1 MSSSAL
7 FFYSIMKQTR
17 LFLLVALLLSAI
29 TSWAQ
34 DFEVDGIFY
43 NITSETN
50 KTVEVTYKTNY
61 DSIEKTYSG
70 FVTIP
75 SSVNYQ
81 GTTYLV
87 TAIGKNAFSQNQV
100 TKVNIPN
107 SVTSIGESAFYSCS
121 NLTSVTIP
129 NSVTYIGSSALS
141 SCSSLKEIIIS
152 CVDENDFAKFIS
164 RQDINSLLPTKIYQ
178 AYGSPR
184 SINRKILVNGEI
196 QTNIVIP
203 NGVTSIG
210 EYVFAGC
217 SGLTSVI
224 ILNDVISIGN
234 NAFVDCYDLTSV
246 TIPNSVEYI
255 GSNAFGFS
263 SMSMPQSNINE
274 VRIACLDD
282 KDFRK
287 YLSRT
292 DIQTT
297 FHYGSLHGKK
307 HVILMNGEEYTDIVI
322 PSNVTSIGDYA
333 FRDCSG
339 ITSVTIANNVT
350 SIGSY
355 AFYGCKGLQTVT
367 IPNNVTSI
375 GSYAFQD
382 CSSVRELSIG
392 DGIQKITG
400 SSFMNCSSINKLY
413 IGNGVGEIEDNA
425 FVYATGIKE
434 IHMASTTPP
443 LCSSAN
449 VFYSN
454 IYEVSTLYVPQ
465 NAKSRYREASVWKDF
480 GNIVT
485 EGGDNVDDTVVM
497 GDMDGDGKVTMEDV
511 NIVLNIYLT
520 QQSERKELSFK
531 DWESTNAGQ
540 NNSTSSNT
548 YEFKGTKGDVVS
560 FDWRVSS
567 EAKYDYLAV
576 TCNGEEVLNKSGE
589 DFGSYSYTI
598 PSDGTYSFVV
608 TYSKDKGDSSGSD
621 KAWIKNFKVMPM
633 R

>member
-178 AYGSPR
+178 AYVSPR

-224 ILNDVISIGN
+224 IPNDVISIGN

-297 FHYGSLHGKK
+297 FHYGSLYGKK

-400 SSFMNCSSINKLY
+400 STFMNCSSINKLY

-485 EGGDNVDDTVVM
+485 EGGDNVDDTVVK
-497 GDMDGDGKVTMEDV
+497 GDMNGDGKVTMEDV

-621 KAWIKNFKVMPM
+621 KAWIKNFKVTPM

>member
-1 MSSSAL
+1 
-7 FFYSIMKQTR
+7 MKQTR

-224 ILNDVISIGN
+224 IPNDVISIGN

-282 KDFRK
+282 KNFRK

-297 FHYGSLHGKK
+297 FHYGSLYGKK

-400 SSFMNCSSINKLY
+400 FSFMNCSSINKLY

-497 GDMDGDGKVTMEDV
+497 GDMNGDGKVTMEDV

-621 KAWIKNFKVMPM
+621 KAWIKNFKVTPM